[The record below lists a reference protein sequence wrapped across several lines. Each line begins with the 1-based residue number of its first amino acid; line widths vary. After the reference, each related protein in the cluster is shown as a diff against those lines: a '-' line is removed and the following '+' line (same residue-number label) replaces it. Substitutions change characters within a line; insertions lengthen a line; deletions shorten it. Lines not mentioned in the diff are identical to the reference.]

1 MSAVRKNIN
10 LFLMDGEPSGRLKCS
25 LLNWT
30 GLGYK
35 VPRSYL
41 PQCADLKYLKQS
53 GVYFLFGADKE
64 GNPAVYVGQA
74 GARKN
79 KEGLLNRI
87 KESHNS
93 IELWTDAVMF
103 TTTNDSLGPT
113 EISYLE
119 NRFCNMALKAKRYIV
134 KNANDPTSGNL
145 TEEKEAEMEEFIQYA
160 SLVIGVLGY
169 KVFESLIPVGVV
181 DSKTTMLYFKKTG
194 IDAKALITNEGFVLC
209 QNSQISPTTTKSC
222 PSIAL
227 NMRQKY
233 NGFIK
238 DWTTTEDILFTSP
251 SSAAAFVGGSSLS
264 GNEMWR
270 TSDGTPLKAL
280 NK

>member
-1 MSAVRKNIN
+1 
-10 LFLMDGEPSGRLKCS
+10 MDGEPSGRLKCS

-30 GLGYK
+30 GVGYK

-41 PQCADLKYLKQS
+41 PQCVDLKYLKQS
-53 GVYFLFGADKE
+53 GVYFLFGADKD
-64 GNPAVYVGQA
+64 GNPAVYIGQA
-74 GARKN
+74 GVRKN

-87 KESHNS
+87 KEPHNS
-93 IELWTDAVMF
+93 IELWTDVVMF

-113 EISYLE
+113 EISFLE
-119 NRFCNMALKAKRYIV
+119 NRFCNMAQAAKRYTV
-134 KNANDPTSGNL
+134 KNANDPSPGNL

-169 KVFESLIPVGVV
+169 RIFEPLVSTGDI
-181 DSKTTMLYFKKTG
+181 DSKITVLYFKKSG
-194 IDAKALITNEGFVLC
+194 IDAKAIITDEGFVLC
-209 QNSQISPTTTKSC
+209 AGSQLSPVTTKSC
-222 PSIAL
+222 PAIAI
-227 NMRQKY
+227 NMRNKY
-233 NGFIK
+233 SGFIQ
-238 DWTTTEDILFTSP
+238 DWVTTEDILFSSP

-270 TSDGTPLKAL
+270 TADGTPLKAL